1 MKSLLEKLKEHNAT
15 PYHMPGH
22 KRRAVAQGLPYDIDI
37 TEIEGFDNL
46 HDMQGVLKDIADR
59 AAGRYHSVAAFPLVN
74 GSTCGVLAGIYT
86 LTRENKNILIAR
98 NCHKSAYNAVEVLDL
113 NPTYLMPE
121 TEDLGIM
128 GKITPK
134 NVEEA
139 LSGNNIGTVVITS
152 PTYEG
157 KISDVDAIYEVCC
170 RYGAYLFVDAAH
182 GAHFIDK
189 PVSCDMC
196 VMSLHKTLPSLTQTA
211 LLHVYSDRVDC
222 DLVRHALSIF
232 ETSSPSYVLLAS
244 IDECLRYVE
253 KNKKDFQELTTALT
267 CFYEQSDALDNI
279 RVFSFDDES
288 KIIISATDGY
298 DLADKLR
305 QHNIEVEMVSNHYV
319 LAMATVADKLDDL
332 QILLRALYEID
343 KTLPPYQVDEIPKIK
358 IPNREDST
366 GEGEFLDLS
375 ECEGKISKEYIWAY
389 PPGVPVVAPDE
400 IIDKDV
406 IEYLK
411 SQKEL
416 KSTKGKYP
424 KIYIKKEV
432 LL

>member
-1 MKSLLEKLKEHNAT
+1 MKSLLEKLKEHTAV

-22 KRRAVAQGLPYDIDI
+22 KRRAIAKGLPYYIDI
-37 TEIEGFDNL
+37 TEINGFDNL
-46 HDMQGVLKDIADR
+46 HDMQGVLKGIADR
-59 AAGRYHSVAAFPLVN
+59 AAGIYNSKAAFPLVN

-98 NCHKSAYNAVEVLDL
+98 NCHKSVYNAVEILDL

-121 TEDLGIM
+121 AEALGIM
-128 GKITPK
+128 GKVTPES
-134 NVEEA
+134 VQEA
-139 LSGNNIGTVVITS
+139 LANGDIGAVVITS

-157 KISDVDAIYEVCC
+157 IISDIDAIYQVCKEH
-170 RYGAYLFVDAAH
+170 GAYLFVDAAH
-182 GAHFIDK
+182 GAHFIDE

-222 DLVRHALSIF
+222 DTVHHALSIF

-244 IDECLRYVE
+244 IDECLRYME
-253 KNKKDFQELTTALT
+253 ENKKDFDALT
-267 CFYEQSDALDNI
+267 DTLTYFYEQSTSLDNM
-279 RVFSFDDES
+279 RVLSFDDKS
-288 KIIISATDGY
+288 KIIITAADGY
-298 DLADKLR
+298 CLADKLR
-305 QHNIEVEMVSNHYV
+305 QHNIEVEMVTNHYV
-319 LAMATVADKLDDL
+319 LAMATVADKLNDL
-332 QILLRALYEID
+332 KVLLRALYEID
-343 KTLPPYQVDEIPKIK
+343 KTLPPYQVDESPKIK
-358 IPNREDST
+358 IPNRADSA

-411 SQKEL
+411 FQKEL